1 MSKTLDQIVTEKG
14 CMTMS
19 ESIQVAKKLLEL
31 ADKAHETGDRI
42 LMLSP
47 ERIRIPESA
56 GECQLLINSENA
68 ARQDS
73 CSNESTSN
81 DHITAA
87 GAVGFRAPEIAVTD
101 PERIGKQSDYYSIT
115 AIFYYCLTGKKIS
128 RFQMFRSGIPDISD
142 VILRNQMDTHT
153 IQPLL
158 RILKK
163 GLAPGLKKRYQ
174 SSAQMRKDLLEL
186 EKAMRENRWKA

>member
-31 ADKAHETGDRI
+31 ADKTHETGDRI

-56 GECQLLINSENA
+56 GECQLLMDPETTGRQENH
-68 ARQDS
+68 
-73 CSNESTSN
+73 SNENTAN
-81 DHITAA
+81 DHITAT
-87 GAVGFRAPEIAVTD
+87 GAVGFRAPEIAIPD

-115 AIFYYCLTGKKIS
+115 AIFYYCLTGRKIS

-142 VILRNQMDTHT
+142 VIFRNQMDTHT
-153 IQPLL
+153 VQLLL

-174 SSAQMRKDLLEL
+174 SSAQMRKDLLAL
-186 EKAMRENRWKA
+186 EEAVKAS